1 MRFIRGALIAAALLG
16 CGDDSSDPAQP
27 QDNNALSGSV
37 RSAGQ
42 ASAADEHRTGPKG
55 DTPGFFV
62 TGGGVSVPV
71 GTGFTEIQ
79 KLSLPPGKY
88 IATASAVL
96 STNDAAAN
104 PVSCIFMINGLIQGD
119 ASKGMVGGTGT
130 GDFVSL
136 PLTIGFTIEAATDL
150 QLTCAAQGVV
160 FSQTSHITA
169 VGVDR
174 LTIQDGA
181 L

>member
-1 MRFIRGALIAAALLG
+1 MRFLRVGLIAAALLG
-16 CGDDSSDPAQP
+16 CSDDSSDPAQP
-27 QDNNALSGSV
+27 RDDNALSGSV
-37 RSAGQ
+37 RSAGPGGQ
-42 ASAADEHRTGPKG
+42 ASAADDHRKGPKG

-71 GTGFTEIQ
+71 GTGFTVIQ
-79 KLSLPPGKY
+79 KLSLPSGKY

-96 STNDAAAN
+96 VTEDAAAH
-104 PVSCIFMINGLIQGD
+104 PVNCIFMVNGLIQGD
-119 ASKGMVGGTGT
+119 AAKGSGNVL
-130 GDFVSL
+130 SL
-136 PLTIGFTIEAATDL
+136 PLTIGFAIEAATDL
-150 QLTCAAQGVV
+150 ELTCATDVAGVV
-160 FSQTSHITA
+160 VSQTSHITA